1 MVDSSDEKI
10 DRRTYTAPIAHI
22 HLLYA
27 RGIVREEV
35 KTGARSTS
43 TLLEEIMRYEHGS
56 VSRHR
61 GSPHTV
67 MDVKGSC
74 PHVIASLTKVLQST
88 SVSVRSSE
96 ALRQCRIAVSTCN
109 NNDIGS

>member
-22 HLLYA
+22 HPLYA

-35 KTGARSTS
+35 RTGARSTS
-43 TLLEEIMRYEHGS
+43 TLLEEIMRCEHGS

-67 MDVKGSC
+67 MDVS
-74 PHVIASLTKVLQST
+74 
-88 SVSVRSSE
+88 
-96 ALRQCRIAVSTCN
+96 
-109 NNDIGS
+109 